1 MRHLTRRLLTATCL
15 MWAAVSMA
23 KAQSAPADIPVVN
36 EPVFEEEEV
45 DDPVVLDPIAPNV
58 KFSETFWQPNAQAHA
73 VDARVS
79 YDRWVNDVKNA
90 AGSNVGTENVKDTMG
105 SLTYLYGLSERS
117 AASVG
122 LDFVSSSRD
131 VSLTGASA
139 YTLNSSGL
147 SIVRFDVL
155 HTIPLGLLSLH
166 FGLGADL
173 SPGKR
178 KEPTAASEGNAY
190 PGGHTI
196 RGDLGFDIRVNR
208 GWFGV
213 LAGFESR
220 LRRDLETTNGAE
232 VNITGGNQVVLLAF
246 YEHHWGKFFLLPSIR
261 ITPTAPESTSSPT
274 GVSDSGAY
282 VPTIYSLGAGYY
294 VMNESRLT
302 LTYERLF
309 NPGHTTGAN
318 SAADSYSANRVLAGV
333 RVVF

>member
-1 MRHLTRRLLTATCL
+1 MRQLTRRLLTATCL
-15 MWAAVSMA
+15 IWAAASVA
-23 KAQSAPADIPVVN
+23 KAQSAPPDIPVVN

-45 DDPVVLDPIAPNV
+45 DDPVVVDPIIPNV
-58 KFSETFWQPNAQAHA
+58 KFSEVFWQPNANSHA
-73 VDARVS
+73 VNAGVS

-90 AGSNVGTENVKDTMG
+90 AGSNVGTENVKETVG
-105 SLTYLYGLSERS
+105 SLTYLYGLSDRT

-122 LDFVSSSRD
+122 LDFMSSSRD
-131 VSLTGASA
+131 VELTGASS
-139 YTLNSSGL
+139 YTLNSNGL
-147 SIVRFDVL
+147 SVVRADLL

-190 PGGHTI
+190 PGGHSI
-196 RGDLGFDIRVNR
+196 RGDLGFDVRVNR

-232 VNITGGNQVVLLAF
+232 INVTGGNQVLLLAF
-246 YEHHWGKFFLLPSIR
+246 YEHHWGKFYLLPSIR
-261 ITPTAPESTSSPT
+261 ITPTASESTSSPS

-282 VPTIYSLGAGYY
+282 VPTTYSLAAGYY
-294 VMNESRLT
+294 VMGESRLT
-302 LTYERLF
+302 LAYERLF

-333 RVVF
+333 RLVF